1 MKNDDFWHWRQ
12 ACYDYM
18 IELSSQY
25 NLKPVNVMSQL
36 FFHAILTLT
45 HNVTAFHC
53 LKWYVK
59 LYTKVGNITGK
70 KDTVGLL
77 FEIVDTDNKIYYIP
91 VVGNHD
97 NKIYYI
103 PVVGNH
109 DNKIYYIPVVGNH
122 DNNIYYIPV
131 VGNHDNK
138 IYYIPV
144 VGNHDNKIYY
154 IPVVGNHDNKIYYIP
169 VVGNQDNKIYYIP
182 VVGKQDNK
190 IYYIPVVG
198 NHDNKIYYI
207 PVVGNHHLCRNP
219 NGTYTGPWCYTDSTY
234 RHKELC
240 DIPKC
245 GESMYNILSFISRLD
260 IFFLVSLT
268 DTEKYWLV

>member
-77 FEIVDTDNKIYYIP
+77 FEIVDS
-91 VVGNHD
+91 
-97 NKIYYI
+97 
-103 PVVGNH
+103 
-109 DNKIYYIPVVGNH
+109 
-122 DNNIYYIPV
+122 
-131 VGNHDNK
+131 
-138 IYYIPV
+138 
-144 VGNHDNKIYY
+144 
-154 IPVVGNHDNKIYYIP
+154 
-169 VVGNQDNKIYYIP
+169 
-182 VVGKQDNK
+182 DNK

>member
-1 MKNDDFWHWRQ
+1 MDSRMKNDDFWHWRQ

-77 FEIVDTDNKIYYIP
+77 FEIVDSDNKIYYIP

-122 DNNIYYIPV
+122 DNN
-131 VGNHDNK
+131 
-138 IYYIPV
+138 
-144 VGNHDNKIYY
+144 
-154 IPVVGNHDNKIYYIP
+154 
-169 VVGNQDNKIYYIP
+169 
-182 VVGKQDNK
+182 
-190 IYYIPVVG
+190 
-198 NHDNKIYYI
+198 IYYI

>member
-70 KDTVGLL
+70 NDTVGLL
-77 FEIVDTDNKIYYIP
+77 FEIVDSDNK
-91 VVGNHD
+91 
-97 NKIYYI
+97 
-103 PVVGNH
+103 
-109 DNKIYYIPVVGNH
+109 
-122 DNNIYYIPV
+122 IYYIPV

-169 VVGNQDNKIYYIP
+169 VVVNHDNKIYYIPVVGNQDNKIYYIP
-182 VVGKQDNK
+182 VVGNQ
-190 IYYIPVVG
+190 
-198 NHDNKIYYI
+198 DNKIYYI

-260 IFFLVSLT
+260 IFFWSH
-268 DTEKYWLV
+268 